1 MEIYNMILPQDIVI
15 LIKLLAQPANKNW
28 SQYSLASE
36 LCLSPSQINSAFKR
50 LVTSGLLT
58 SYNPPKKPE
67 PIIQACEEFFIHALK
82 YIFPAKLGEIA
93 RGVPTSY
100 SGPSLKLQIS
110 AGNDPIPVWPYGE
123 GEERGVALEPLYSS
137 VPKSVS
143 KHPDPLFYDLLT
155 LIDAI
160 RSGRAREKQLAINIL
175 SELLKTKLNK
185 RKSYEETSHAAKPRI
200 TSSRSKHS

>member
-1 MEIYNMILPQDIVI
+1 MAIKPQDIVVLAK
-15 LIKLLAQPANKNW
+15 LIAKRGDKNW
-28 SQYSLASE
+28 SQNGIAFE

-50 LVTSGLLT
+50 LVSAGLIT
-58 SYNPPKKPE
+58 PYHPPSKPQ

-100 SGPSLKLQIS
+100 SGPSLKEQIV

-123 GEERGVALEPLYSS
+123 GEERGVALKPLYSS
-137 VPKSVS
+137 VPESVI
-143 KHPDPLFYDLLT
+143 KHPDSVFYDILT

-160 RSGRAREKQLAINIL
+160 RSGRAREKQIAIQKL
-175 SELLKTKLNK
+175 SEILKSKLNNK
-185 RKSYEETSHAAKPRI
+185 KMVPHKQKLRPAQS
-200 TSSRSKHS
+200 